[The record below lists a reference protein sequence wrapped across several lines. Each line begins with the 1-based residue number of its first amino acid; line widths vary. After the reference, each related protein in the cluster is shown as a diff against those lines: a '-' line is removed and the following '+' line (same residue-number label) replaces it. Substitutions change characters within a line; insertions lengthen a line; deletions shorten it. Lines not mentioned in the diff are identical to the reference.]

1 MHTCSWF
8 VSNEEPHCGAPATH
22 QVTVTTTLYRATVW
36 FCTEHRA
43 LQEANFARRG
53 ARIPSA
59 RRASENVAG

>member
-1 MHTCSWF
+1 
-8 VSNEEPHCGAPATH
+8 
-22 QVTVTTTLYRATVW
+22 VTVTTTLYRATVW

-43 LQEANFARRG
+43 QQEANFARRG